1 MFFENEKKLRI
12 PAEGR
17 LLVLEA
23 PAYVELSDRM
33 DITPNEPPYQFGIL
47 FAKSINHLNE
57 HAHTMIS
64 ACSNE
69 ALLWMAYPKKSSEM
83 YIDLNRDF
91 GWNVL
96 QEKGYE
102 GIASIA
108 LDADWSAMRFR
119 PQNLVKRKASKSMGN
134 SDVDKKEYVMT
145 DSIRDVLKREN
156 VYETY
161 EKLTLGYQNQY
172 LEWLLSAKRQETR
185 EKRLI
190 EAVEKLR
197 AGFRQPYGK

>member
-1 MFFENEKKLRI
+1 MIFENEKKLRV
-12 PAEGR
+12 PAEGK

-23 PAYVELSDRM
+23 PSHIELSNRM
-33 DITPNEPPYQFGIL
+33 DIKPNEPSYKFGLL

-64 ACSNE
+64 ACSNDS
-69 ALLWMAYPKKSSEM
+69 LIWVAYPKKSSEM
-83 YIDLNRDF
+83 YKDLNRDA
-91 GWNVL
+91 GWGVI
-96 QEKGYE
+96 QDKGFQ

-108 LDADWSAMRFR
+108 LDADWSAIRFR
-119 PQNLVKRKASKSMGN
+119 PQGTEKKKAATDRGTSK
-134 SDVDKKEYVMT
+134 VDKKEYVIT
-145 DSIRDVLKREN
+145 DEIREFFKSEK

-161 EKLTLGYQNQY
+161 EKLTSGYQNQY
-172 LEWLLSAKRQETR
+172 LEWLLSAKREETK